1 MSVGS
6 PGEGMLQSAC
16 ASMLHS
22 GGAITCID
30 PRNTGAQDL
39 NPNLVLSDSKEGTI
53 MVWDDMPLGFQAFP

>member
-1 MSVGS
+1 
-6 PGEGMLQSAC
+6 
-16 ASMLHS
+16 MLHA

-53 MVWDDMPLGFQAFP
+53 MVWDDMPLGFQAFQ